1 MKDDDQS
8 EHSDTG
14 AEGIGNV
21 DSSGAKGIGDVGF
34 VIDGIDLRSAD
45 SDELKSLLVDADDL
59 EPLFDPF
66 NNNYPSDE
74 DSHRLSSDGKIRD
87 SGKENGRLPPL
98 WPADLIPPDKLP
110 QASSGISRNSKRR
123 GSTYQHE
130 LIKEYKARANS
141 SRIRINSNRSMAFPQ
156 LKFAGV
162 KYSGTVTMSQIAMI
176 VMLSARNEALLVRSK
191 EIGCEHLLLGL
202 IENHGFAAGQLL
214 LALHLNG
221 IGRPWA
227 LGNFLAKA
235 KTALKKHSVIGGD
248 PDTPDF
254 SQREQMLNMSGA
266 APDMVFT
273 AEAENALI
281 EAMHLAAQAGYP
293 EVSTKHMLTALIG
306 ADSECVENMLRDL
319 SITESEIR
327 GALEI
332 CPEIDDSREFV
343 SYFLCS
349 IVHSVIRFRLFQGP
363 VRKYKPF
370 AVKKPK
376 TGKKKKS

>member
-8 EHSDTG
+8 EHSDT
-14 AEGIGNV
+14 
-21 DSSGAKGIGDVGF
+21 GAKGIGDVGF

-45 SDELKSLLVDADDL
+45 SEELRSLLVNAEDL
-59 EPLFDPF
+59 ESLFDPA
-66 NNNYPSDE
+66 NDIYPPEQDA
-74 DSHRLSSDGKIRD
+74 HRLLTDG
-87 SGKENGRLPPL
+87 GKENGRLPPL
-98 WPADLIPPDKLP
+98 WPEDLIPPERLP
-110 QASSGISRNSKRR
+110 REQSGTSSKSKRR
-123 GSTYQHE
+123 GSTYQHD

-162 KYSGTVTMSQIAMI
+162 RYGGAVTFSQIAMI
-176 VMLSARNEALLVRSK
+176 VMLSARNEALRVRSK

-214 LALHLNG
+214 LSLHLNG

-227 LGNFLAKA
+227 LGNFLERAKM
-235 KTALKKHSVIGGD
+235 ALKKYSATSGD

-254 SQREQMLNMSGA
+254 SQRERMLNMSGS

-281 EAMHLAAQAGYP
+281 EAMHIAAQAGYP
-293 EVSTKHMLTALIG
+293 EVSTKHLLTALIG
-306 ADSECVENMLRDL
+306 ADSECVEDMLREL

-363 VRKYKPF
+363 IRKYKPY
-370 AVKKPK
+370 AVRK
-376 TGKKKKS
+376 TKTAKRKKS